1 VKFITLNNKGNKV
14 LKSIPTKTIVFN
26 VFDIANSKDLI
37 IRCPYDGKVVK
48 INAST
53 NSVGTI
59 DTELIVEKINK
70 SDYKN
75 QVNNWSNILSSD
87 IFIRL
92 GQVTDD
98 ESYII
103 NNNLVDKDDYF
114 RVGLIGN
121 SDLKNLNLEIE
132 IEVI

>member
-1 VKFITLNNKGNKV
+1 MKFIALNNNGNKV

-26 VFDIANSKDLI
+26 IFDITNSKDLI
-37 IRCPYDGKVVK
+37 IRCPYEGKVVS

-53 NSVGTI
+53 NNLGTM

-75 QVNNWSNILSSD
+75 QINNWSNILSSN

-98 ESYII
+98 ESHVI
-103 NNNLVDKDDYF
+103 NNSLINKDDYF
-114 RVGLIGN
+114 RVRLIGN

-132 IEVI
+132 IEVL